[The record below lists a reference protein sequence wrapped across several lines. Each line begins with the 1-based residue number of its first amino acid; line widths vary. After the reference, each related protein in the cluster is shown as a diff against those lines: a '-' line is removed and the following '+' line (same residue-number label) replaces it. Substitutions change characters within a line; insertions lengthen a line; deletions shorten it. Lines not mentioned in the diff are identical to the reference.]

1 MFGLKPR
8 QGKKPAKPF
17 QNAPT
22 GLHVA
27 TIIRRISDVNGA
39 TLLTRN
45 SVSRRSRGVL
55 VQSLNP
61 LIDEEKEL

>member
-1 MFGLKPR
+1 MCWTKTLA
-8 QGKKPAKPF
+8 GKEPEKPF

-22 GLHVA
+22 GSHVA

-45 SVSRRSRGVL
+45 SVWRRSRGVL
-55 VQSLNP
+55 VQSVNP
-61 LIDEEKEL
+61 QIGEEKEL